1 MNDPFAHMR
10 PFRAGEVPDAIQFL
24 LNALDWES
32 QLSPFLGTQPASELV
47 KRLKEVDSVESF
59 QEQLSKAFIDMVLE
73 RTAGEVTFDFSPEF
87 EGHGALFISNHRDI
101 VLDPALINRAL
112 LSRNEPTTQIG
123 IGSNL
128 LETPWVEKLVRLNK
142 SFIVRRGGT
151 PREQLLRSE
160 EVAAYVREVILNESA
175 SVWLAHREG
184 RAKNGDDRTSP
195 ALMRMLLNGE
205 EGESWNQLKVQPVSL
220 SYEWDPCDGMKV
232 RELLIREMN
241 NGDYEKS
248 IGEDERSMKQGLF
261 GWKGGIHVA
270 FCEPVV
276 WESVPEGVRPAVHLA
291 ERMDDRLHRSMK
303 VWPSQHWAASEWL
316 NLNDGVAG
324 EEWPKDWMPEPV
336 SEAVKL
342 QCEQRLKAIYPMLG
356 NLNVTEHA
364 VRKKWCEITMNP
376 LVNRI
381 KAERET
387 VVKG

>member
-1 MNDPFAHMR
+1 MNDSFAHMR

-32 QLSPFLGTQPASELV
+32 QLSPFLGAQPASELV

-160 EVAAYVREVILNESA
+160 EI
-175 SVWLAHREG
+175 G
-184 RAKNGDDRTSP
+184 RA
-195 ALMRMLLNGE
+195 
-205 EGESWNQLKVQPVSL
+205 
-220 SYEWDPCDGMKV
+220 
-232 RELLIREMN
+232 
-241 NGDYEKS
+241 
-248 IGEDERSMKQGLF
+248 
-261 GWKGGIHVA
+261 HV
-270 FCEPVV
+270 
-276 WESVPEGVRPAVHLA
+276 
-291 ERMDDRLHRSMK
+291 
-303 VWPSQHWAASEWL
+303 
-316 NLNDGVAG
+316 
-324 EEWPKDWMPEPV
+324 
-336 SEAVKL
+336 
-342 QCEQRLKAIYPMLG
+342 
-356 NLNVTEHA
+356 
-364 VRKKWCEITMNP
+364 
-376 LVNRI
+376 
-381 KAERET
+381 
-387 VVKG
+387 